1 MVYKSN
7 IMGKKLLLLGFGAAL
22 LSTSCLSELNLDPDS
37 EFTYN
42 GHWEAPI
49 AKVRLNLGDLVVDDS
64 LVYAD
69 PDGLVHIFYRND
81 SLFSQSVYEFTAVPE
96 QEPVT
101 TTFDV
106 SSPPIAV
113 STTLGTFGGAK
124 MHTLKLKE
132 GNLRWTLTSPVS
144 APVGIELK
152 VLNTTIGGTPFSLNI
167 TTTGQGQT
175 TGIIDVAGLFMD
187 LTQGSPAY
195 NNIGFELTVTN
206 TGGAPSGTDIDL
218 ELGFEGLRLG
228 EATGYF
234 GQRLVNVPSGS
245 IATSLGIL
253 ATIANGL
260 YLDNPLIKLTT
271 KSNIGLP
278 LLLSPDLVAV
288 GNNGSTVSLGLT
300 PLVFSGATS
309 LGTYNVQDFIIDKG
323 NSNISNFIASVPENI
338 IFSGHV
344 EMNPNGEPAA
354 NFVTSDGEVTVGL
367 EVDLPLALTTKNVT
381 IEQVLYNIDFGVDEN
396 EYDFVEELSLGFRI
410 ENGFPLDADLFFY
423 FLDKDG
429 VRLDSAEIALFDAAT
444 VDANGK
450 VIAPAKSDRFLDFT
464 QEKIQKI
471 LRSDD
476 IEIKVVL
483 NTGNNGQ
490 VVKLLTDYYIDVTF
504 GARVKINN
512 FKP

>member
-1 MVYKSN
+1 
-7 IMGKKLLLLGFGAAL
+7 
-22 LSTSCLSELNLDPDS
+22 
-37 EFTYN
+37 
-42 GHWEAPI
+42 
-49 AKVRLNLGDLVVDDS
+49 
-64 LVYAD
+64 
-69 PDGLVHIFYRND
+69 
-81 SLFSQSVYEFTAVPE
+81 
-96 QEPVT
+96 
-101 TTFDV
+101 
-106 SSPPIAV
+106 
-113 STTLGTFGGAK
+113 
-124 MHTLKLKE
+124 
-132 GNLRWTLTSPVS
+132 
-144 APVGIELK
+144 
-152 VLNTTIGGTPFSLNI
+152 
-167 TTTGQGQT
+167 
-175 TGIIDVAGLFMD
+175 
-187 LTQGSPAY
+187 
-195 NNIGFELTVTN
+195 
-206 TGGAPSGTDIDL
+206 
-218 ELGFEGLRLG
+218 
-228 EATGYF
+228 
-234 GQRLVNVPSGS
+234 
-245 IATSLGIL
+245 
-253 ATIANGL
+253 
-260 YLDNPLIKLTT
+260 
-271 KSNIGLP
+271 
-278 LLLSPDLVAV
+278 
-288 GNNGSTVSLGLT
+288 
-300 PLVFSGATS
+300 
-309 LGTYNVQDFIIDKG
+309 
-323 NSNISNFIASVPENI
+323 VPENI